1 MDVGCDQWTKAAV
14 RICRRK
20 NSTFGLGFTARDV
33 GVLDRVAYTSAL
45 LLMSEQLA
53 NASKSRAGTRCG

>member
-20 NSTFGLGFTARDV
+20 NSTSGLRFTIRD
-33 GVLDRVAYTSAL
+33 VLDRGLDICSVADVRVVG
-45 LLMSEQLA
+45 ECV
-53 NASKSRAGTRCG
+53 KVRAGTRCG